1 MARES
6 GHLVSIGPPRMKDR
20 AFCPGCGRKYAIPE
34 EELRKREGL
43 RFRGV
48 CRGCGTGFR
57 VFWDAGELRTE
68 KDAGEETGTLG
79 ERDVV
84 PKGARVGKYEI
95 LEALASGGSSTV
107 YRTFDPGANREVA
120 LKVLHLPASGD
131 DALRFR
137 REVEVQGNLKHP
149 NLMPIFDHGAIDG
162 KPYYTMELLHRPMTL
177 ETIVALHRSGRL
189 PTSLRTLS
197 SLRALLH
204 QVVLPVA
211 RAIAFSNRN
220 GVIHRDLK
228 PSNVILD
235 AKTLRVY
242 VIDFGVCHVFR
253 TPGSR
258 LVLRAGE
265 APGSEDS
272 PRAMGTARCMPPEQA
287 RGEVSPQGDVW
298 ALGALLRY
306 VLSGDFPVAPAL
318 DFDRVSLDKRLKNIA
333 RIAASC
339 REAGDE
345 TEAAFYESRLEELR
359 ASESRTIKDLLRD
372 AVQANYVPLPDGV
385 DGALGS
391 IVERAMAGEP
401 KERYQAA
408 DEFATDVQNWLEGRP
423 VRAYAARLGAARGT
437 LYKARLFG
445 RRNRTAL
452 LAAAAAAA
460 LVAIGGAAYLMREAA
475 TERKH
480 VAELLASART
490 AVDPAAQEEQLL
502 RVLALRPGHAEAER
516 LLATVRKFAPLRED
530 VEEARKLSVG
540 YQQARGRRQ
549 LTEEA
554 VRAAEEMA
562 AVLELHTIRSLE
574 ELPADFPGRR
584 LALEAREVARRLR
597 GRRMVTFRNLPA
609 GVEALLARGA
619 RATREIDWTEPR
631 LLGTAPLGVSDFLLD
646 PGCYVLLVRRPEGS
660 RTLYLPFVVSHAT
673 ADRTE
678 LDCPLDPGTLPEG
691 MVYVAGATALEV
703 GDPRFVETPEHVDLP
718 PFYLDEHEVT
728 NEEYRRYLNGL
739 EPAMRRRAVPRR
751 LLPGAGEQTAPL
763 WTELADGTWIFPES
777 AARHPVTGI
786 SFLDAE
792 AYASW
797 AAKRLPT
804 PAEWER
810 AARGLDARDYPFGM
824 ELDRNACNA
833 HTGIVAELGS
843 FPRDRSPFGVLDLG
857 GNVSEW
863 TAESTGEH
871 ATTKGGA
878 FDLPRYRA
886 LAASYGRE
894 IARLPFAH
902 VGFRCA
908 KGAG

>member
-1 MARES
+1 
-6 GHLVSIGPPRMKDR
+6 MKDR

-34 EELRKREGL
+34 EELRRREGL

-48 CRGCGTGFR
+48 CRGCGTAFR

-68 KDAGEETGTLG
+68 KDAGEETGALG

-84 PKGARVGKYEI
+84 PKGAKVGKYEI
-95 LEALASGGSSTV
+95 QEALASGGSSTV
-107 YRTFDPGANREVA
+107 YRTFDQGANREVA
-120 LKVLHLPASGD
+120 LKVLHRPASGD

-177 ETIVALHRSGRL
+177 EAIVALHRSGRL
-189 PTSLRTLS
+189 PSSLRTLS

-204 QVVLPVA
+204 QVALPVA
-211 RAIAFSNRN
+211 RAIAFANRN
-220 GVIHRDLK
+220 GVVHRDLK

-242 VIDFGVCHVFR
+242 VIDFGVCHVFK

-265 APGSEDS
+265 TPGPEDS

-287 RGEVSPQGDVW
+287 RGGVSPQGDVW

-306 VLSGDFPVAPAL
+306 LLSGDFPVAPAL
-318 DFDRVSLDKRLKNIA
+318 DFDRVSLDHRVRNIE

-339 REAGDE
+339 RQAGDE
-345 TEAAFYESRLEELR
+345 AEAAFYEARLAELR
-359 ASESRTIKDLLRD
+359 AGESRTLKDLLRD
-372 AVQANYVPLPDGV
+372 AVQANYVPLPDGI

-391 IVERAMAGEP
+391 IVERAMAREP
-401 KERYQAA
+401 KERYAAA

-423 VRAYAARLGAARGT
+423 VRAYAARLGAARAT

-445 RRNRTAL
+445 RRSRTAL
-452 LAAAAAAA
+452 LAAAAAAT
-460 LVAIGGAAYLMREAA
+460 LVAIGGGVYLMREAA
-475 TERKH
+475 KNREH
-480 VAELLASART
+480 VDTLLASARV
-490 AVDPAAQEEQLL
+490 AADPAVQEERLL
-502 RVLALRPGHAEAER
+502 RVLALQPGHAEAGR
-516 LLATVRKFAPLRED
+516 LLATVRKFAPLLED
-530 VEEARKLSVG
+530 IEEARRLGVG
-540 YQQARGRRQ
+540 YQQARDRRQ
-549 LTEEA
+549 LTDEA
-554 VRAAEEMA
+554 VRAAEDMA

-584 LALEAREVARRLR
+584 LAAEAREVARRLR
-597 GRRMVTFRNLPA
+597 GRRMVTFRNLPQ
-609 GVEALLARGA
+609 GVEALLAEGA
-619 RATREIDWTEPR
+619 RTTREIDWAKPR
-631 LLGTAPLGVSDFLLD
+631 LLGIAPLGTSDVVLD
-646 PGCYVLLVRRPEGS
+646 PGWYVLLVRRPGDE
-660 RTLYLPFVVSHAT
+660 RTLYLPFVVSHGT

-678 LDCPLDPGTLPEG
+678 LDCPLDPGTLPDG
-691 MVYVAGATALEV
+691 MVYVAGATAMEV
-703 GDPRFVETPEHVDLP
+703 GDPRFVETPEQVDLL

-739 EPAMRRRAVPRR
+739 DPALRRRAAPRR
-751 LLPGAGEQTAPL
+751 LLPGGSEQTAPL
-763 WTELADGTWIFPES
+763 WTERSDGTWTFPEG
-777 AARHPVTGI
+777 ATRHPVAGI

-797 AAKRLPT
+797 AGKRLPT

-810 AARGLDARDYPFGM
+810 AARGLDGRDYPFGM

-833 HTGIVAELGS
+833 HTGIVAEVGG
-843 FPRDRSPFGVLDLG
+843 FPRDRSPFGALDLG
-857 GNVSEW
+857 GNVAEW
-863 TAESTGEH
+863 TAQSAGEH

-894 IARLPFAH
+894 IARLPLAH

-908 KGAG
+908 RSAG

>member
-1 MARES
+1 
-6 GHLVSIGPPRMKDR
+6 MKDR

-43 RFRGV
+43 RFRAV
-48 CRGCGTGFR
+48 CRGCGTAFR

-68 KDAGEETGTLG
+68 KDGGEETGAFG

-84 PKGARVGKYEI
+84 PKGAKVGKYEI
-95 LEALASGGSSTV
+95 QEALASGGSSTV

-120 LKVLHLPASGD
+120 LKVLHRPASGD

-189 PTSLRTLS
+189 PTSLRTLN

-211 RAIAFSNRN
+211 RAIAFANRN

-228 PSNVILD
+228 PTNVILD

-242 VIDFGVCHVFR
+242 VIDFGVCHVFK

-265 APGSEDS
+265 TPGTDEA
-272 PRAMGTARCMPPEQA
+272 PRAMGTVRCMPPEQA
-287 RGEVSPQGDVW
+287 RGEVSTQGDVW

-318 DFDRVSLDKRLKNIA
+318 DFDRVSLDHRVTNIE

-345 TEAAFYESRLEELR
+345 AEAAFYESRLAELR
-359 ASESRTIKDLLRD
+359 GGESRTLKDLLRD
-372 AVQANYVPLPDGV
+372 AVQATYVPLPDGA
-385 DGALGS
+385 DSALGA
-391 IVERAMAGEP
+391 IVERAMAREP
-401 KERYQAA
+401 KERYAAA
-408 DEFATDVQNWLEGRP
+408 DDFATEVQNWLEGRP

-437 LYKARLFG
+437 LYRARLFG
-445 RRNRTAL
+445 RRNRNAL
-452 LAAAAAAA
+452 LAATAAAA
-460 LVAIGGAAYLMREAA
+460 LVAIGGGAYLMREAA
-475 TERKH
+475 KEEDH
-480 VAELLASART
+480 VAGLLASAR
-490 AVDPAAQEEQLL
+490 AAEDPAAQEEGLL

-516 LLATVRKFAPLRED
+516 LLATVRKFAPLKAD
-530 VEEARKLSVG
+530 VEEARRLGVG
-540 YQQARGRRQ
+540 YQQDRERRQ
-549 LTEEA
+549 LTDEA
-554 VRAAEEMA
+554 VRTAEEMA
-562 AVLELHTIRSLE
+562 AVLELRTIRSLE

-584 LALEAREVARRLR
+584 LLGEAREVARRLR
-597 GRRMVTFRNLPA
+597 GRRMVTFVNLPA
-609 GVEALLARGA
+609 GVEALLAAGA
-619 RATREIDWTEPR
+619 RATREIDWTKPR
-631 LLGTAPLGVSDFLLD
+631 LLGTAPLGVRDIVLD
-646 PGCYVLLVRRPEGS
+646 PGCYVLLVRRPDGG
-660 RTLYLPFVVSHAT
+660 RTLYVPFVVSHAT

-678 LDCPLDPGTLPEG
+678 LDCPLDPATLPEG
-691 MVYVAGATALEV
+691 MVYVAGATAIGV
-703 GDPRFVETPEHVDLP
+703 GDPRFVETPEQVDLV
-718 PFYLDEHEVT
+718 PFCLDEHEVT
-728 NEEYRRYLNGL
+728 NEDYRRYLDGV
-739 EPAMRRRAVPRR
+739 EPALRRRAAPRR
-751 LLPGAGEQTAPL
+751 LLRGAGEATAPL
-763 WTELADGTWIFPES
+763 WTERPDGTWTFPEGTG
-777 AARHPVTGI
+777 RHPVTGI

-797 AAKRLPT
+797 AGKRLPT
-804 PAEWER
+804 PAEWEH
-810 AARGLDARDYPFGM
+810 AARGLDRRDYPFGM
-824 ELDRNACNA
+824 ELDREACNA
-833 HTGIVAELGS
+833 HTGIVAEVGS
-843 FPRDRSPFGVLDLG
+843 FPRDRSPFGALDLG
-857 GNVSEW
+857 GNVAEW
-863 TAESTGEH
+863 TAQGAGEH

-886 LAASYGRE
+886 LATSYGTE